1 MQPPRLPQ
9 TRVFRLLL
17 PTSLLLMAFGASA
30 TLVPEDDGANLEDT
44 RSMIAEW
51 VETRRVY
58 SEEMANWKIG
68 REMLMQRAE
77 VYQRDI
83 ADLKARTAE
92 TSASITEADTR
103 RTELETERD
112 ALKAASV
119 SLGDS
124 IAALESRTLR
134 LLDRVPPVL
143 ADRLR
148 PLSARIPEPGSDTK
162 VGLGERFQNVVGLLN
177 ELNKANRAITTA
189 TERRDFESGASA
201 EVTVVYLGLGQAY
214 YAAERGAVA
223 GTGTAGPDG
232 WVWSEAPAEADAIRR
247 VIAILQNTEPA
258 AYVGLPIRID

>member
-1 MQPPRLPQ
+1 MHPPRSPQ
-9 TRVFRLLL
+9 TRVLRLLF
-17 PTSLLLMAFGASA
+17 PASLLLIVFGASA
-30 TLVPEDDGANLEDT
+30 TLVPEEDGVNLDDT

-77 VYQRDI
+77 VYERDI
-83 ADLKARTAE
+83 SDLKARAAE
-92 TSASITEADTR
+92 TSASITEADIR

-119 SLGDS
+119 SLVDS

-134 LLDRVPPVL
+134 LLDRVPSVL
-143 ADRLR
+143 SDRLR
-148 PLSARIPEPGSDTK
+148 PLSARIPDPELDTK

-201 EVTVVYLGLGQAY
+201 EVTVVYVGLGQAY

-232 WVWSEAPAEADAIRR
+232 WVWSEAPAEADDIRR

>member
-1 MQPPRLPQ
+1 MQHPRLPQ
-9 TRVFRLLL
+9 PRVLRLLFL
-17 PTSLLLMAFGASA
+17 ASLLFMAFGASA
-30 TLVPEDDGANLEDT
+30 TLVPEEDGANLEDT

-83 ADLKARTAE
+83 ADLKARTDQA
-92 TSASITEADTR
+92 SASITEADTR
-103 RTELETERD
+103 RNELETQRD
-112 ALKAASV
+112 ALKASST
-119 SLGDS
+119 SLFDS

-143 ADRLR
+143 SDRLR

-189 TERRDFESGASA
+189 TERRDFESGDSA
-201 EVTVVYLGLGQAY
+201 EVTVVYVGLGQAY
-214 YAAERGAVA
+214 YAAERGPVA
-223 GTGTAGPDG
+223 GTGTAGLNG
-232 WVWSEAPAEADAIRR
+232 WMWSEAPVEADAIRR

>member
-9 TRVFRLLL
+9 TRVLRLLL

-30 TLVPEDDGANLEDT
+30 TLVPRMTAQSGEH
-44 RSMIAEW
+44 RSMIAQW

-119 SLGDS
+119 SLVDS

-134 LLDRVPPVL
+134 LLDRVLRCCLIVSGLFRPVSLNWDQTPKLVWASGSRTSWPPQ
-143 ADRLR
+143 RTEQSQSCHHHR
-148 PLSARIPEPGSDTK
+148 
-162 VGLGERFQNVVGLLN
+162 
-177 ELNKANRAITTA
+177 NRAA
-189 TERRDFESGASA
+189 R
-201 EVTVVYLGLGQAY
+201 L
-214 YAAERGAVA
+214 
-223 GTGTAGPDG
+223 
-232 WVWSEAPAEADAIRR
+232 
-247 VIAILQNTEPA
+247 
-258 AYVGLPIRID
+258 